1 MIIIK
6 IQIFHI
12 CFFQISITF
21 PHTFQVSPPP
31 LIHFIQSL
39 FITLPIC
46 SLSTPLSSP
55 YFRHMRFT
63 FFNYYS
69 RVSLFIC
76 LCTNIHVLCCCC
88 CSYALAIALS
98 VSFSLNILPFVLSHL
113 LCIFCP
119 HEKRGNRLLN
129 TLNIL

>member
-21 PHTFQVSPPP
+21 PHTFQVSSPP

-88 CSYALAIALS
+88 CCYALAIALCLFLAPPS
-98 VSFSLNILPFVLSHL
+98 TFCLLSCRTFFVYFAHTK
-113 LCIFCP
+113 
-119 HEKRGNRLLN
+119 KRESRILN
-129 TLNIL
+129 TL

>member
-88 CSYALAIALS
+88 YALAIALS
-98 VSFSLNILPFVLSHL
+98 VSFSPL
-113 LCIFCP
+113 LQHFAFCLVAP
-119 HEKRGNRLLN
+119 SLYIMPTQK
-129 TLNIL
+129 